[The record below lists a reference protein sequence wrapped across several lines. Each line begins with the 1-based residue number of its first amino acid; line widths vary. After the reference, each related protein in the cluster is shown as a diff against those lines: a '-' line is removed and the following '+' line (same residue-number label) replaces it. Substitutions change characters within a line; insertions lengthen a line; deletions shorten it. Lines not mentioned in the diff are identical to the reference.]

1 MSDPKKIFLNS
12 TRFVPPPETAR
23 VFQEAA
29 LALAKNP
36 DILCTYVDPSGLP
49 ELKDRIAAMT
59 PTWEGDIVV
68 TPSGTYALSLALRE
82 IQAGGARK
90 IAIKIPAY
98 YGVLNQAGQI
108 GLEIEPWESIEDLEA
123 LGPIDAILLSSNF
136 TPPEGKSF
144 SPEDKACIARIAEKN
159 GAWIVEDNPYDPIWY
174 GNRFPDPIEYDPA
187 RIIRTGSLSKV
198 LGAGVCTGFIRAE
211 LNIVERLLAR
221 MRIDGGLVNA
231 FAQALLAHML
241 TDDVL
246 VAFRSEMRER
256 TVVLADAIERETG
269 IVVPRPEGGLFLR
282 LDLPE
287 GTSAEEAQAALARQN
302 VTVDTNERYYPDGKS
317 RPYLRL
323 SIGAA
328 TQEDLREVARRIAVT
343 VMSPKMA

>member
-12 TRFVPPPETAR
+12 TRCKPPSGTVMA
-23 VFQEAA
+23 FQKAA
-29 LALAKNP
+29 LALAGNP
-36 DILCTYVDPSGLP
+36 EILCTYADPSGLP
-49 ELKDRIAAMT
+49 ELKARIAALT
-59 PTWEGDIVV
+59 PTWEGDTVV

-82 IQAGGARK
+82 IHAGGAKK

-98 YGVLNQAGQI
+98 YAVLEQAGKL
-108 GLEIEPWESIEDLEA
+108 GFEIEPWESIEDLEA
-123 LGPIDAILLSSNF
+123 LGLVDAILLSSNF

-144 SPEDKACIARIAEKN
+144 SPEDKARIARIAEKN

-174 GNRFPDPIEYDPA
+174 GNRFPDPIEYDPE

-198 LGAGVCTGFIRAE
+198 LGAGVCTGFARAE
-211 LNIVERLLAR
+211 PDIVERLLAR
-221 MRIDGGLVNA
+221 VKIDGGLVNA
-231 FAQALLAHML
+231 FSQAVLAHML

-246 VAFRSEMRER
+246 AAFRGEMRER

-302 VTVDTNERYYPDGKS
+302 VTVDTNERYYPDGNS